1 MGMLARLVLVA
12 AVVLLA
18 ACRSEVPVGSIK
30 DRPARPPAAEDKLQT
45 WCWSRY
51 PEYLNGKRPET
62 LDEKL
67 RGDAICRPVICPTCP
82 S

>member
-1 MGMLARLVLVA
+1 MEMPARLVLVA
-12 AVVLLA
+12 AVVLLT

-30 DRPARPPAAEDKLQT
+30 DAPARPPAAEDKLHT
-45 WCWSRY
+45 WCWNRY
-51 PEYLNGKRPET
+51 PEYLNGTRPET

-67 RGDAICRPVICPTCP
+67 KGDAICRPVICPTCR